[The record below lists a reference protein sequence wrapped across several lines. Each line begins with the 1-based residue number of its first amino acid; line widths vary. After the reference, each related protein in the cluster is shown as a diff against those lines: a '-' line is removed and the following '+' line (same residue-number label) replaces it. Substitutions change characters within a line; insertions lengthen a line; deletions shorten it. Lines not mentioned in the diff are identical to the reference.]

1 LRNVDTFCRPGTEEQ
16 YGETRV
22 RVVREVKYANYTLRA
37 LTLRRGAET
46 RQLTQFQYT
55 EWACYGAP
63 LKANIQL

>member
-1 LRNVDTFCRPGTEEQ
+1 
-16 YGETRV
+16 
-22 RVVREVKYANYTLRA
+22 VREVKYANYTLRA
-37 LTLRRGAET
+37 LTLRRGAQT